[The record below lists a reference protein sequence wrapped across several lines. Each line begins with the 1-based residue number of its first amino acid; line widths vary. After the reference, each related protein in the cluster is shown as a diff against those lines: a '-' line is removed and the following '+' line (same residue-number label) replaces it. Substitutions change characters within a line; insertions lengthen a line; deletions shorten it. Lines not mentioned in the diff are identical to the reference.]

1 MTVTPSPCH
10 ANLNED
16 PNRFDDEFKSIEKE
30 INRMMY
36 IGEVSRFY
44 KFTIGPYDILF
55 DRINHNLFFVIHS
68 SGTTVKEMNIN
79 DPGLYLP
86 IFIVG

>member
-1 MTVTPSPCH
+1 
-10 ANLNED
+10 
-16 PNRFDDEFKSIEKE
+16 
-30 INRMMY
+30 MMY

-55 DRINHNLFFVIHS
+55 DRINHKIFFVIYS
-68 SGTTVKEMNIN
+68 SSTTVKEVKIN
-79 DPGLYLP
+79 DSGLYLP

>member
-1 MTVTPSPCH
+1 MSGNL
-10 ANLNED
+10 ASLNED
-16 PNRFDDEFKSIEKE
+16 PNRFYDDFKGIEKE

-55 DRINHNLFFVIHS
+55 DRINHKIFFVIYS
-68 SGTTVKEMNIN
+68 SSTTVKEVNIN